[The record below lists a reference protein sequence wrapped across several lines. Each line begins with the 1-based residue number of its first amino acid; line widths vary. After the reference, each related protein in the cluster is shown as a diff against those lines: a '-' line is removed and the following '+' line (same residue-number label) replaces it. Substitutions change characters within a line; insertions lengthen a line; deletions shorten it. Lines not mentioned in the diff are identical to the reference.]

1 MCVCVYVYGSVQYTL
16 GDGERF
22 PWQQLECCMDRSD
35 VDVFVH
41 ACEVMC
47 VCVCVPM
54 LSCGGQTRTVYSRH
68 FIAYHTSSESQNK
81 TSFK

>member
-1 MCVCVYVYGSVQYTL
+1 MCASLCEHIVCVCVYVYGPVQYTL
-16 GDGERF
+16 GDGDRF

-47 VCVCVPM
+47 VCVCSYVVMQRPDKDSV
-54 LSCGGQTRTVYSRH
+54 LS
-68 FIAYHTSSESQNK
+68 
-81 TSFK
+81 SFHSLSYEL